1 MSNQRAGRTYRA
13 AANDNSGM
21 GVYLFF
27 KNAAQVLNEAGYED
41 PAFYFEQIVD
51 HLRDGGGLPKD
62 KRETEKVL
70 GL

>member
-27 KNAAQVLNEAGYED
+27 KNAAQALHEAGYED
-41 PAFYFEQIVD
+41 PAFYFEQIGD

>member
-1 MSNQRAGRTYRA
+1 MSNQRSAKTYRA

-21 GVYLFF
+21 GTVLFF
-27 KNAAQVLNEAGYED
+27 KYATKALTESGYED

-51 HLRDGGGLPKD
+51 HLRDGGSLPTNQ
-62 KRETEKVL
+62 REVEKVL

>member
-27 KNAAQVLNEAGYED
+27 KNAAQALNEAGYED

-51 HLRDGGGLPKD
+51 HLRDGGGLHKD